1 MCRSGSA
8 VSTPCRAQHAC
19 SNRRRPARS
28 AGCLPPLPRR
38 RAGRVRAKGGPDSA
52 CSVEGC
58 KRPYRAK
65 GYCYFHF
72 KKWRQGELP
81 HSRYRTCSKAECRQ
95 KAVRHGLCEKH
106 GAETHGSQGRRD
118 GRLTALR

>member
-1 MCRSGSA
+1 MA
-8 VSTPCRAQHAC
+8 EAAKKSTNKHKKW
-19 SNRRRPARS
+19 
-28 AGCLPPLPRR
+28 PR
-38 RAGRVRAKGGPDSA
+38 VAKGGGEKTCTVKD
-52 CSVEGC
+52 C

-95 KAVRHGLCEKH
+95 KVVRHGLCEKH
-106 GAETHGSQGRRD
+106 EAEARGAKGGGES
-118 GRLTALR
+118 AASA

>member
-1 MCRSGSA
+1 MPA
-8 VSTPCRAQHAC
+8 KTPTKKKTEKT
-19 SNRRRPARS
+19 PAKKGWART
-28 AGCLPPLPRR
+28 
-38 RAGRVRAKGGPDSA
+38 AKGGSDNA

-65 GYCYFHF
+65 SYCYFHF

-95 KAVRHGLCEKH
+95 KAVAHGLCEKH
-106 GAETHGSQGRRD
+106 LAEVRGTPAGSES
-118 GRLTALR
+118 AA